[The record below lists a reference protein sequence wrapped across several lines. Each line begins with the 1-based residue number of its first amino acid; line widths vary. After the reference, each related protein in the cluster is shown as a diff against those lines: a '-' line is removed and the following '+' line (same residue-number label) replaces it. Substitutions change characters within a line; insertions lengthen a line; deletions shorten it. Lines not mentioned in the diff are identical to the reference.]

1 MANPGLKADFGLT
14 LELFQ
19 DGETQD
25 DAFLADAGLTLELEP
40 PPAPPAFTLVGMQR
54 QKFRFVPSRVFGRV
68 N

>member
-25 DAFLADAGLTLELEP
+25 DAFLADTGLTLELEP
-40 PPAPPAFTLVGMQR
+40 PPAPPAGRIWVLAGVGGGLAGE
-54 QKFRFVPSRVFGRV
+54 SRGLAA
-68 N
+68 